1 MSVDRINEFKSSIL
15 DEVYRHQGFLTSVSR
30 VVDSY
35 DEDKKSQLSGLIRE
49 QQEAI
54 NKSLGLIYA
63 FFRTANSFDIKE
75 EEIKQIVGNDLDNA
89 FSFEEAVDIS
99 VAQEQNSVQTE
110 VETTDSNV
118 ANTSVFDGQVEV
130 PINDAPV
137 DVQAEVTPV
146 TEANANASGLFDT
159 TEMIETNNVVEQPID
174 NANVSVDVAPAAETV
189 VVNEVA
195 DAPTVT
201 AEVAPVSEVAD
212 VNIVAPDTPAPEN
225 SAVTDF
231 VLSPIEEGV
240 APEKVE
246 VVPDANVAVADSAT
260 VEVAAPIVTENQT
273 APAAEVPAAEVAPA
287 PVADSSAVAVEGQV
301 SPVEETP
308 AVAVE
313 TQASQ
318 SKVRYTRKTSQPP
331 KAILVTVNQIS
342 KLSGSRSV
350 QAALLNGESVS
361 QVMPVVTEDVPSDPQ
376 QQVQYLMDKASQAYA
391 EGKNDE
397 AQAYMNQV
405 SELNK
410 LIQGGQTEGGVTLVK
425 K

>member
-118 ANTSVFDGQVEV
+118 ENTSVFDGQVEAPV
-130 PINDAPV
+130 NDAPV

-146 TEANANASGLFDT
+146 TEANANAGGLFDT
-159 TEMIETNNVVEQPID
+159 TEMIETNNVVEQSID
-174 NANVSVDVAPAAETV
+174 NANVSVDVTPAAETV

-195 DAPTVT
+195 DVLN
-201 AEVAPVSEVAD
+201 VM
-212 VNIVAPDTPAPEN
+212 PEEERM
-225 SAVTDF
+225 ALHIDF
-231 VLSPIEEGV
+231 N
-240 APEKVE
+240 E
-246 VVPDANVAVADSAT
+246 VVTIEGNTSL
-260 VEVAAPIVTENQT
+260 IGSIFSNLTEN
-273 APAAEVPAAEVAPA
+273 
-287 PVADSSAVAVEGQV
+287 
-301 SPVEETP
+301 
-308 AVAVE
+308 
-313 TQASQ
+313 
-318 SKVRYTRKTSQPP
+318 
-331 KAILVTVNQIS
+331 AI
-342 KLSGSRSV
+342 
-350 QAALLNGESVS
+350 
-361 QVMPVVTEDVPSDPQ
+361 
-376 QQVQYLMDKASQAYA
+376 AYS
-391 EGKNDE
+391 EGKNIYISLLDNTE
-397 AQAYMNQV
+397 KQV
-405 SELNK
+405 RIRFEDDGKGVHQEQLSLLFERFYRVDK
-410 LIQGGQTEGGVTLVK
+410 GRSRQKGGTGLGLSIVKHAVQFHGGTITVTNRPNGGLRFDFTLSKQVT
-425 K
+425 